1 MPNDFRILPAALLA
15 GLALAPGLAFA
26 QARDGTPA
34 NPPSNAVGRA
44 VDSVTG
50 RPTIPD
56 GQPGNPPGTAVGRAV
71 DSATGQRTSPDGT
84 GTNPPGT
91 AVGRAMERAGSAVG
105 SAVAPVVA
113 PAQPAAALPVRD
125 VALSSRASRIIGAKV
140 YNERGELIGEVE
152 DLVLARDTAGTMA
165 VISVGGFLGIGARS
179 VGVPLSELRY
189 AEADQRWTLAGASK
203 ESLQN
208 RPEVTYAT
216 RG

>member
-26 QARDGTPA
+26 QRDGTPA

-50 RPTIPD
+50 QPTIPD
-56 GQPGNPPGTAVGRAV
+56 GQPGNPPGTAVGRAI

-84 GTNPPGT
+84 GSNPPGT
-91 AVGRAMERAGSAVG
+91 AVGRTLDRAGSAVG
-105 SAVAPVVA
+105 SAVAPA
-113 PAQPAAALPVRD
+113 TSPAQSAAVMPARD
-125 VALSSRASRIIGAKV
+125 IALSSRASRIIGAKV
-140 YNERGELIGEVE
+140 YNERGESIGEVE
-152 DLVLARDTAGTMA
+152 ELVLRRDSGATMA
-165 VISVGGFLGIGARS
+165 VISVGGFLGIGARL

-189 AEADQRWTLAGASK
+189 VEADQRWMLTGATK

-208 RPEVTYAT
+208 RPEVTYAA